1 VQNSGDL
8 LEKYI
13 DAFKTEDEAVLDD
26 LKRKFYYN
34 TPMFDTK
41 EINPYELARR
51 EGNREVLLYI
61 LDKIQ
66 KGYERRATRS
76 ADNRRKRV

>member
-1 VQNSGDL
+1 MQDKGDL

-34 TPMFDTK
+34 SHMFDA
-41 EINPYELARR
+41 NPYELARR
-51 EGNREVLLYI
+51 EGNREVVLYI

-66 KGYERRATRS
+66 KGHERRATRS
-76 ADNRRKRV
+76 ADNSRKRV